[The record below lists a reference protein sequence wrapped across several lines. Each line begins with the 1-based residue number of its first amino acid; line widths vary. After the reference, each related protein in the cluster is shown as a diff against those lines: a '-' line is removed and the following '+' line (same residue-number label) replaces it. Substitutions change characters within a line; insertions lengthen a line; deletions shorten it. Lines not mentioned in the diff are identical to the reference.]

1 MKRKFLFPLIL
12 VAGLVLVNFSVYQVY
27 GQMSQ
32 NEPAKQQ
39 TVMYTC
45 AMHPEVVQD
54 HPGKCSKCGMK
65 LIEKKDMPKADLNQ
79 ENDSTMMKHDSTPLK
94 KAHMMH
100 DSTIM
105 LKDHMMHDSTSMKHH
120 QMKK

>member
-1 MKRKFLFPLIL
+1 MKSKFLFPLIL
-12 VAGLVLVNFSVYQVY
+12 VAGLMFVNFSVYQVY
-27 GQMSQ
+27 GQTSQ

-45 AMHPEVVQD
+45 SMHPEVVQD
-54 HPGKCSKCGMK
+54 HPGKCPKCGMK

-79 ENDSTMMKHDSTPLK
+79 VNDSTMMKKDPMKMKYDSTTLK
-94 KAHMMH
+94 
-100 DSTIM
+100 
-105 LKDHMMHDSTSMKHH
+105 KDHMVHDTTSMKHD